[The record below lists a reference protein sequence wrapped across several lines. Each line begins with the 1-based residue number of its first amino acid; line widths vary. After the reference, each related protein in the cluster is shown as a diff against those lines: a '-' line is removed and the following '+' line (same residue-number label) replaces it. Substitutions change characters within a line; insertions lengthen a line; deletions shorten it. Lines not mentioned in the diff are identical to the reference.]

1 MGTKKEL
8 VSIDKDVLDFYKRI
22 LFGSYSDPF
31 EAACFRAY
39 RDFNRTLH
47 LSEAGIDD
55 ADMRISLRQ
64 RVTSI
69 IRESV
74 AELLDSKCKSQ
85 DEFDKWHKKT
95 TEKIRDWYRKKEVD
109 FTYGHAQKWL
119 NMALKYLYTLG
130 ACDFKE
136 LTRFFH
142 PPLDNYI
149 LQAAKKMLGINKPH
163 DAWSTWDDYSDYLN
177 YQKQLRDKIDGQSLF
192 RWEFHTWNSH
202 SQ

>member
-1 MGTKKEL
+1 M
-8 VSIDKDVLDFYKRI
+8 
-22 LFGSYSDPF
+22 
-31 EAACFRAY
+31 
-39 RDFNRTLH
+39 
-47 LSEAGIDD
+47 SEAGIDD